1 MIFAFEFCENAQR
14 LIVVFEAFI
23 RLHAFFQHFLAGVRE
38 RSRYFLG
45 RLEELAGRHPALAAG
60 ARGRGLLLGLVLTE
74 RGVELGATIVQR
86 MFEEGA
92 LINFAGN
99 AVLRFVPPLIVSEA
113 GIDQL
118 VDRLDRVL
126 ADLA

>member
-1 MIFAFEFCENAQR
+1 MPRVGVLCNHADNDAGAFAERQLVNQP
-14 LIVVFEAFI
+14 
-23 RLHAFFQHFLAGVRE
+23 FLD
-38 RSRYFLG
+38 
-45 RLEELAGRHPALAAG
+45 RLEELAARHPALATR

-74 RGVELGATIVQR
+74 RGVELGLTMVQR
-86 MFEEGA
+86 MFEAGA

-99 AVLRFVPPLIVSEA
+99 AVLRFVPPLIVTEA
-113 GIDQL
+113 EIDQL